1 MDIMAG
7 QYAGAWPKEEANFT
21 QFSKGEFSRWIF
33 EIDLKGV
40 E

>member
-1 MDIMAG
+1 MLELG
-7 QYAGAWPKEEANFT
+7 QRKKPISLNSPRA
-21 QFSKGEFSRWIF
+21 SFSRWIF